1 MEDDPLPP
9 PHAVT
14 AGGKTGDSA
23 GRSMTPGDKDD
34 GADRATP
41 GDKGGGASGAT
52 SVLSAASAL
61 SATLPKGLG
70 ASGRSGIPGM
80 AQHQE

>member
-1 MEDDPLPP
+1 
-9 PHAVT
+9 
-14 AGGKTGDSA
+14 
-23 GRSMTPGDKDD
+23 MTPGDKDD
-34 GADRATP
+34 GADGATP
-41 GDKGGGASGAT
+41 GDKDGGASEAT

-70 ASGRSGIPGM
+70 VYGRSGIPGM